1 MNKIFSDR
9 NY

>member
-1 MNKIFSDR
+1 MNKIFS